1 MTILSVETSTQ
12 VCSAALLTDGTVAD
26 ERISHNGG
34 NHAELLP
41 EYVDSLLRSCGKIDA
56 VALSAG
62 PGSYTGLRIGTSLC
76 KGLAYGRNIPMVAV
90 PTLDILTEALLEK
103 TQEYAGSVLCPMLDA
118 RRMEVYTALYESDGR
133 QIGDVEAKVI
143 DGDSFTD
150 IEPERKMV
158 FFGNGAMKCEGVICR
173 QNSRFVPDI
182 VPLARFMWRL
192 ATERLQ
198 RGETVDIAYF
208 EPFYLKD
215 FVAAPS
221 HVKGLK

>member
-1 MTILSVETSTQ
+1 MILLAVETSTQ
-12 VCSAALLTDGTVAD
+12 VCSAALLKDGAVLD
-26 ERISHNGG
+26 ERISYSGG

-41 EYVDSLLRSCGKIDA
+41 EYVDSLLRSCGGIDA
-56 VALSAG
+56 VALSSG

-76 KGLAYGRNIPMVAV
+76 KGLAYGRNIPLLAV
-90 PTLDILTEALLEK
+90 PTLDVLTSSLLEK
-103 TQEYAGSVLCPMLDA
+103 MEVDEDSWLCPMLDA

-133 QIGDVEAKVI
+133 RIRDVEAKVI
-143 DGDSFTD
+143 DGESFTD

-158 FFGNGAMKCEGVICR
+158 FFGNGAMKCEGVILRKNC
-173 QNSRFVPDI
+173 QFVPDV
-182 VPLARFMWRL
+182 VPLARAMWRL

-198 RGETVDIAYF
+198 RDEMVDIAYF
-208 EPFYLKD
+208 EPFYLKE

>member
-1 MTILSVETSTQ
+1 MILLAVETSTQ
-12 VCSAALLTDGTVAD
+12 VCSAALLKDGAVLD
-26 ERISHNGG
+26 ERISYSGG

-41 EYVDSLLRSCGKIDA
+41 EYVDSLLRSCGEIDA

-76 KGLAYGRNIPMVAV
+76 KGLAYGRNIPMLAV
-90 PTLDILTEALLEK
+90 PTLDILTEALLENTK
-103 TQEYAGSVLCPMLDA
+103 DIEGCLLCPMLDA

-143 DGDSFTD
+143 DGESFAD

-158 FFGNGAMKCEGVICR
+158 FFGNGAMKCEGVIR
-173 QNSRFVPDI
+173 RKNSKYVPDI
-182 VPLARFMWRL
+182 VPLARAMWRL